1 MLFPMLLMQVTGIN
15 LITFYSPVLFQTLG
29 FGHNASLYSA
39 VILGIISIGCTT
51 IAAFVMDKFGRR
63 ILFCCGGI
71 TMFLFLVSID
81 NYKENSWFI
90 EIHQTRSMFVEYPVF
105 IFHMKNVCI
114 P

>member
-51 IAAFVMDKFGRR
+51 LAAFVLDKFGRR
-63 ILFCCGGI
+63 ILFCYGGI
-71 TMFLFLVSID
+71 TMFLFLVSVD
-81 NYKENSWFI
+81 SYKESSWLQ
-90 EIHQTRSMFVEYPVF
+90 HLS
-105 IFHMKNVCI
+105 N
-114 P
+114 